1 MIVTC
6 KHCRKQINVEG
17 DIEAGDVVPCPYCGG
32 SFAFSSPVRVGLPG
46 VRSPLPPQSSDE
58 EAPRPKPVLR
68 LRRRAFGG
76 ILLVVACLL
85 GGGTA
90 LFVALNRFG
99 YMGRLSL
106 PSWLAWIPA
115 IQSLNAEER
124 VHIDAFSANLR
135 RFKVE
140 KLELWRTAPR
150 AVKPKNAVVG
160 AAYHVLVE
168 KKDGACGLYR
178 MTAKGNGVFAVA
190 ELTPFGKPL
199 PVKLSD
205 FNKAR
210 KGTLQLI
217 ECEGTVYVCGAK
229 NVAAG
234 RLLLQ
239 RFIP

>member
-1 MIVTC
+1 M
-6 KHCRKQINVEG
+6 
-17 DIEAGDVVPCPYCGG
+17 
-32 SFAFSSPVRVGLPG
+32 
-46 VRSPLPPQSSDE
+46 
-58 EAPRPKPVLR
+58 LR

-150 AVKPKNAVVG
+150 AVEPKNAVVG

-217 ECEGTVYVCGAK
+217 EREGTVYVCGAK